1 MTASTHAAS
10 PFDMLIN
17 PQAVLRAMELSTR
30 LQSLERKICRPL
42 DKPAPPLPA
51 EGDEIV
57 SVGVTIDEVGEVDP
71 G

>member
-42 DKPAPPLPA
+42 DKPAPPRP

-57 SVGVTIDEVGEVDP
+57 SVDVTIDEVSEVDP